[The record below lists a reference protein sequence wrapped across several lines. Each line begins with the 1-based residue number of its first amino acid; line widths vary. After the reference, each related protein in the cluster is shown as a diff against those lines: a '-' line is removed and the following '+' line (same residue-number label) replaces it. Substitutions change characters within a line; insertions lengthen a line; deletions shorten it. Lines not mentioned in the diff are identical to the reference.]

1 MDLTVS
7 LLKLVKLP
15 LLAPVLGPVR
25 RSVLG
30 LLSEV
35 ELV

>member
-1 MDLTVS
+1 
-7 LLKLVKLP
+7 VKLP

-30 LLSEV
+30 LLREV